1 MKLWIKKNTFNDR
14 VQYSTRIQ
22 DKDKVNDMYLD
33 LQFKQGNEP
42 TENCQIQVK
51 DSFFSCFN
59 SKNGVKPKLIV
70 MDYEILQTSQYND
83 ETTQQ
88 HNEETP
94 YDFEKE
100 DVLESFGAGIDL
112 SDQLPF

>member
-42 TENCQIQVK
+42 AENCQIQVK
-51 DSFFSCFN
+51 DSFFSCYKAKD
-59 SKNGVKPKLIV
+59 SVKPKLIII
-70 MDYEILQTSQYND
+70 DYEVLQTSNFTEQKD
-83 ETTQQ
+83 VS
-88 HNEETP
+88 P
-94 YDFEKE
+94 KDFEK
-100 DVLESFGAGIDL
+100 DVYADFGSSIVLDS
-112 SDQLPF
+112 SDLPF